1 MKYDPPHAAWGHT
14 SYIGPSSDHG
24 CPGGLTSP
32 NLHVHRMRLAIVY
45 ERVGGGGLVLALEAK
60 LDGGGAGDGDVI
72 EGVTVV
78 QLD

>member
-1 MKYDPPHAAWGHT
+1 
-14 SYIGPSSDHG
+14 
-24 CPGGLTSP
+24 
-32 NLHVHRMRLAIVY
+32 MRLAVVH
-45 ERVGGGGLVLALEAK
+45 EWEGGGGLVLALEAK